1 MANYT
6 IEIVRRAV
14 NEGTLTFSG
23 KTSFSCNCW
32 WDPKDRVPAGTY
44 SGCSAT
50 TMPQK
55 KNSTGGPREGIYIPV
70 PKRTGIFIHYW
81 PGPGA
86 DVAKWSD
93 GCTLVLESDMLRMCG
108 DISPR
113 NGRNVTVTIVDLSR
127 SEKLSGEAIEASE
140 PAVVTGAY

>member
-1 MANYT
+1 MADYA

-23 KTSFSCNCW
+23 KTTFSCTCW
-32 WDPKDRVPAGTY
+32 WDPKDKVPAGTY

-50 TMPQK
+50 TMAQK
-55 KNSTGGPREGIYIPV
+55 KNSKGGPREGIYIPV

-86 DVAKWSD
+86 DVTKWSD
-93 GCTLVLESDMLRMCG
+93 GCTLVLEFHMLQMCG
-108 DISPR
+108 EISPQ
-113 NGRNVTVTIVDLSR
+113 NGRNVTVTIVDLAR
-127 SEKLSGEAIEASE
+127 SEKASGEAIEAAE
-140 PAVVTGAY
+140 PYVVTGAY